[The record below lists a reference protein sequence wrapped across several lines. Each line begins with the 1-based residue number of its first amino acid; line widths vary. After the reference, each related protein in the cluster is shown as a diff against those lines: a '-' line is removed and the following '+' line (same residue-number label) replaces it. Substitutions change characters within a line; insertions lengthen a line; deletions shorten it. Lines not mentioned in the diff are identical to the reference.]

1 MTHPRVRPTD
11 AEFYDRWR
19 GSLETLQEEWST
31 SLAEP
36 ITVDE
41 SEVCEIEREL
51 MADHP
56 AE

>member
-1 MTHPRVRPTD
+1 MTPPRVRPTD

-19 GSLETLQEEWST
+19 GSVETLQEEWST
-31 SLAEP
+31 LLAEP

-56 AE
+56 AD